1 MNMMEESLFKKQL
14 HIRGMLGFWIIFLL
28 NKKPMNGYEIMK
40 TVEKHTGYWK
50 PTTGAVY
57 PVLKKLK
64 EKGIVKV
71 REDGARKQKT
81 YSLTEKGKQITGQ
94 MTDNIMKN
102 FRESKFRRVAESLIW
117 PDEPESLKGKFD
129 ELSVSIFDFRLSL
142 KGKYKNAA
150 AMRKVEGKLDKIIGE
165 LKKERK

>member
-1 MNMMEESLFKKQL
+1 MMEESLFKKQL
-14 HIRGMLGFWIIFLL
+14 RIRGMLGFWIIFLL
-28 NKKPMNGYEIMK
+28 KKKPMNGYEIMK
-40 TVEKHTGYWK
+40 TVEKNTGYWK

-57 PVLKKLK
+57 PVLEKLK

-71 REDGARKQKT
+71 SEDGARKQKI

-94 MTDNIMKN
+94 MTDHIMKD
-102 FRESKFRRVAESLIW
+102 FRESKFRRITESLIW

-129 ELSVSIFDFRLSL
+129 EFSVGVFDFRVSL

-150 AMRKVEGKLDKIIGE
+150 AMRKVEDKLDKIVGE
-165 LKKERK
+165 LKK